1 MGFHCGSPVLV
12 CVLAKSSGVPAG
24 FFVSEYQNNAQILRC
39 FNDGLLFTDCQT
51 IKNFGALPASAGF
64 SARFLSRDFFRSGMQ
79 KKNPILSDGV
89 LQLHHGHLP
98 GEVERKRARYQHS
111 HRHSSTDVRNRQAL
125 RQNFLPGV
133 KVALSCPSWI
143 AWARRCARRA

>member
-12 CVLAKSSGVPAG
+12 CVIAKSSGVPAG

-89 LQLHHGHLP
+89 LQLHHGHLRRGGAQTRP
-98 GEVERKRARYQHS
+98 VSAP
-111 HRHSSTDVRNRQAL
+111 HRHSSTGVRNRQAL
-125 RQNFLPGV
+125 RHNFLPGV